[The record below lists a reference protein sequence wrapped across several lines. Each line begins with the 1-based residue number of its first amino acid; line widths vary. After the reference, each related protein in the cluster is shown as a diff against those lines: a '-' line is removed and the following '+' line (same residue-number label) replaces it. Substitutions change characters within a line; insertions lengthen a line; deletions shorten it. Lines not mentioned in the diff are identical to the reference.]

1 MRICRKTYLKLRLIN
16 LSTTVFAFCINP
28 KNTPLWLDSVATE
41 KANQWP
47 ITVGTIYKNQNK
59 LGKWSTYTVTV
70 FIENEVFELAS
81 NDKNYHV
88 RYTNE
93 PIDNKS
99 SELEY
104 YEWVERGELQ
114 EPFTQEVLEKLK
126 QVLKSVEEK

>member
-1 MRICRKTYLKLRLIN
+1 MRSKTRATARQSRSMREISPSPQKLTEIYTNRQFQTVFDLRICRKTYLKLRLIN

-81 NDKNYHV
+81 NDKN
-88 RYTNE
+88 
-93 PIDNKS
+93 
-99 SELEY
+99 
-104 YEWVERGELQ
+104 
-114 EPFTQEVLEKLK
+114 
-126 QVLKSVEEK
+126 